1 MIDVMLTNTEMYCT
15 ILSFHH
21 SFTTNLKE
29 DYKTARLLNIIS
41 LGGKKKITFL
51 HITNL
56 FFFLK
61 VLNKT
66 EFLAFEIVFL
76 NSRWSF
82 LQYGTPPK
90 SYPS

>member
-1 MIDVMLTNTEMYCT
+1 MIDVMLNNTEMYCT

-21 SFTTNLKE
+21 SFTTNLEE
-29 DYKTARLLNIIS
+29 DCKIARLLNIMS
-41 LGGKKKITFL
+41 LGGKKITFL

-61 VLNKT
+61 ELNKT

-76 NSRWSF
+76 NSRW
-82 LQYGTPPK
+82 
-90 SYPS
+90 